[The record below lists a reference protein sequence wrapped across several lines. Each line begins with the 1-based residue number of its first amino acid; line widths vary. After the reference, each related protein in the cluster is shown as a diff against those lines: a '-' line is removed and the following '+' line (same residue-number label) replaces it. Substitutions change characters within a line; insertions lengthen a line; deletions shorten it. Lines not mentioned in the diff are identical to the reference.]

1 MKLLNN
7 LLIASVLFLLLGINC
22 NFSNAQ
28 DQKLQK
34 IEPYLQ
40 NVMSQAN
47 DNEMIPI
54 YIKFQQHLTLQ
65 DFDDISYDTP
75 KQERRKIV
83 IERLQN
89 FSTNHQSKVRSFLS
103 SQSSSSV
110 QDVEILW
117 IINVIALK
125 SNVVMIND
133 LARNFDEIQQICY
146 DPAFPVEM
154 LYDGTQAGIPF
165 WNAVPQI
172 SLTSDAPEPGVILM
186 NADDCWALGNKGKG
200 VLVGNAD
207 DGFHWRHPDLVHG
220 VWQNLGED
228 ANSNGMTIIFGSGTS
243 STFDP
248 GDING
253 VDNDGNGKIDD
264 LIGWDY
270 GTNNYNITAS
280 SHGSATLGH
289 VIGDGTGGT
298 QTGVSPEAKCM
309 VMRNS
314 GINLTNLLGSFQYAM
329 LMGADVVTSSLSY
342 KWYFN
347 PKPDYSLF
355 RLTTDMEL
363 AGGVV
368 HTNSTS
374 NDGNSVGVPL
384 NISAAGCCP
393 APWRHPD
400 QLKIGNLS
408 GVIGVGNVVCGTD
421 VISSSSPWGPTL
433 WGNWALW
440 GTYTFTIDPSHKDYP
455 YSRVAPVEIPDS
467 MGLLKPDVSAPGEGS
482 ISTYVSSGS
491 GYGTF
496 GGTSSATPH
505 TAGCVALMLSINPEM
520 LPRDVDRV
528 LELTAIEKGD
538 PGKDYRYGAGRI
550 DALLATTSPSPLLE
564 GINGGSNWFIGNTT
578 PPNDTARELVG
589 LKIRNTV
596 SPWIGSLKRMD
607 YNLGGTATTTDI
619 EKFRLFWDVNKNNV
633 VDAGDKLLK
642 EVPFVGITDLTQAKF
657 DTLKF
662 KVADTVR
669 HILLAI
675 KTKST
680 AVSGH
685 TIDLGMTNNQHVVC
699 YYTTL
704 AQTTN
709 FPFGTITGSI
719 QNQEVPVTFSL
730 SQNYPNPF
738 NPSTIIQYTLAKSSL
753 VTVKVY
759 DAIGR
764 EIAVLIN
771 NIRDA
776 GVYKIEFDA
785 NFYKGLSSGIY
796 FYKLEA
802 FEPGTSSVYFSDI
815 KKMVLVK

>member
-1 MKLLNN
+1 MNNSNIHTKLTLILVLA
-7 LLIASVLFLLLGINC
+7 LLFISFTAPANAGPEKIN
-22 NFSNAQ
+22 
-28 DQKLQK
+28 
-34 IEPYLQ
+34 PYLQ
-40 NVMSQAN
+40 SVMANAN
-47 DNEMIPI
+47 DNEKIPI
-54 YIKFQQHLTLQ
+54 YIKFKQHLTLQ

-75 KQERRKIV
+75 KKERRQIV
-83 IERLQN
+83 VNRLQN
-89 FSTNHQSKVRSFLS
+89 FAAGHQARVRNFLS
-103 SQSSSSV
+103 MQPSSSV
-110 QDVEILW
+110 EAVEILW
-117 IINVIALK
+117 IVNVIALK
-125 SNVVMIND
+125 SNVAMIND
-133 LARNFDEIQQICY
+133 LAQNFDEIEQICY
-146 DPAFPVEM
+146 DPPFPIEM
-154 LYDGTQAGIPF
+154 LYDEPQARIPF
-165 WNAVPQI
+165 WSAVPE
-172 SLTSDAPEPGVILM
+172 SKLSPDAPEPGIMLM

-220 VWQNLGED
+220 MWQNLGED
-228 ANSNGMTIIFGSGTS
+228 FNNNGMTIIFGSGTS
-243 STFDP
+243 SQFDA
-248 GDING
+248 GDLNG

-270 GTNNYNITAS
+270 GTNSYNITAS

-298 QTGVSPEAKCM
+298 QTGVAPEAKCM
-309 VMRNS
+309 VMRNP
-314 GINLTNLLGSFQYAM
+314 GINLTNLLGSFQYAV
-329 LMGADVVTSSLSY
+329 LEGADVVTSSLSY

-363 AGGVV
+363 AAGVI

-408 GVIGVGNVVCGTD
+408 GVIGVGNVNCNSDIIVT
-421 VISSSSPWGPTL
+421 SSPWGPTL
-433 WGNWALW
+433 WGNWSLW
-440 GTYTFTIDPSHKDYP
+440 AAYTYPIDSSHKDYP

-467 MGLLKPDVSAPGEGS
+467 MGLLKPDVSAPGESS
-482 ISTYVSSGS
+482 ISTYVSSGT

-505 TAGCVALMLSINPEM
+505 TAGCVALMLSNNPEM

-550 DALLATTSPSPLLE
+550 DALLATTSPPPLLE

-589 LKIRNTV
+589 LKIRNTA
-596 SPWIGSLKRMD
+596 SPWIGSLRKMD
-607 YNLGGTATTTDI
+607 YNLGGNATTADI
-619 EKFRLFWDVNKNNV
+619 EKFRLFWDVNKNNI
-633 VDAGDKLLK
+633 VDAGDRLLK
-642 EVPFVGITDLTQAKF
+642 EVPFVGITDLTQARF

-675 KTKST
+675 KTKAT

-685 TIDLGMTNNQHVVC
+685 TIELGMTNNQHVVS

-704 AQTTN
+704 AQPTN
-709 FPFGTITGSI
+709 FPFGTITGTGKST
-719 QNQEVPVTFSL
+719 ETPAVFSL
-730 SQNYPNPF
+730 SQNFPNPF
-738 NPSTIIQYTLAKSSL
+738 NPSTVITYSLAKTSL
-753 VTVKVY
+753 VKVKVY

-764 EIAVLIN
+764 EVGTLIN
-771 NIRDA
+771 NVRET
-776 GVYKIEFDA
+776 GTHRIEFDA

-802 FEPGTSSVYFSDI
+802 FEPGTNNVYFSDI
-815 KKMVLVK
+815 KKMILVK